1 MFRCTTEP
9 EALPAYARRVDE
21 LGYDELWIVEDCFFA
36 GGHPAPLQRREVAQR
51 RTGSQRGLG
60 GARVNE
66 G

>member
-36 GGHPAPLQRREVAQR
+36 GGAPSSAS
-51 RTGSQRGLG
+51 TS
-60 GARVNE
+60 
-66 G
+66 